1 MASSRQ
7 QLSQREIDAVM
18 RHYRVGQIK
27 DIKELPE
34 GSVYSPKVVLE
45 TERGTLLLKRRAR
58 GLDMPALVCFGHEVL
73 LGCMAQGLCVPPLLA
88 THDDANSMVQH
99 DDHIY
104 ELFVFIQGERFS
116 PDRPAHAQQ
125 LGALLAET
133 HRAMD
138 HIQPT
143 FEPVHETGTVD
154 MSRLLPLQDA
164 ASGVPSALVEGMT
177 RVMQYGHELAQAN
190 ARPPAIVH
198 GDWHP
203 GNMIFRADTLVAVCD
218 FDNTRM
224 GSREREL
231 AQGLRPASRV
241 PPKAGAD
248 RFANTRRA
256 IPRTPHRLLEWISPA
271 ERAGQPT
278 HHRGADARG
287 HGRRS
292 ARLGRARTRRAAPAP
307 PDGCVAQGPV
317 ARCASAIPDRL
328 AQRLN
333 PTHIVAV

>member
-138 HIQPT
+138 HIQPS

-164 ASGVPSALVEGMT
+164 ASDVPSALVEGMT
-177 RVMQYGHELAQAN
+177 RVMQYGDELAQAN
-190 ARPPAIVH
+190 AHPPAIVH

-231 AQGLRPASRV
+231 AQGLMHASLVTPKPGQTASQTPAEPSRERLT
-241 PPKAGAD
+241 AFWSGF
-248 RFANTRRA
+248 RQQNGQGN
-256 IPRTPHRLLEWISPA
+256 PRTI
-271 ERAGQPT
+271 AG
-278 HHRGADARG
+278 
-287 HGRRS
+287 
-292 ARLGRARTRRAAPAP
+292 LM
-307 PDGCVAQGPV
+307 PV
-317 ARCASAIPDRL
+317 AMVDEALASVGPQLGEQHLPLLTAVWRK
-328 AQRLN
+328 AQWLDA
-333 PTHIVAV
+333 HQQSLIDLLSA